1 MHIGV
6 CTSVSTPHF
15 DAHLLVYNDTSV
27 FHRLLQST
35 AECPLLRHGIVTKP
49 VCPCVVIHK
58 LFWHTT
64 STNSGLSSAVA
75 NAGTCIC
82 NVGYICGSNLSLLL
96 NQNINSFN
104 NPYSVTWSK
113 ARAVFTKD
121 AFSAI
126 KAISTCWHTSLC
138 VMQLC

>member
-1 MHIGV
+1 
-6 CTSVSTPHF
+6 
-15 DAHLLVYNDTSV
+15 
-27 FHRLLQST
+27 
-35 AECPLLRHGIVTKP
+35 
-49 VCPCVVIHK
+49 VVIHK

-96 NQNINSFN
+96 TQTINSFN

-113 ARAVFTKD
+113 ARAVFTKG

-126 KAISTCWHTSLC
+126 KAISTCWYTSL
-138 VMQLC
+138 